1 VTIESEKTGL
11 NLQGRVWR
19 GGRTEVLPYFSLL
32 ETEQNMETNKA
43 RRVVVTGMGA
53 ITPLGLTVNDFW
65 QGCVEGRSGV
75 VPISTFDH
83 SRYPVHINA
92 EVQGFDPAD
101 YIEYKESR
109 RMARFTQFAV
119 VAAREAVTSAGLR
132 LDEED
137 RARAGCLLGNGN
149 GGFPNTEDAMRT
161 LVDRGGMRMDPFYI
175 LKMLPNMAAAT
186 VALQFGLQGH
196 NNTNITACAA
206 STQAIGEAMEV
217 VRRGRADVMLT
228 GGTEAGISELGLASF
243 CVMRALSTRN
253 GEPAKASRPFD
264 KDRDGFVCAEGA
276 AILVIESLEHA
287 QKRGAPIL
295 AELAGYGASSDA
307 YHQVAPCEDGAG
319 AMRAMGWA
327 LRDAGIGPEDVDYIN
342 AHGTSTVL
350 NDVSETR
357 AIKGLFGEHAY
368 KVPISSTKSM
378 IGHVLGGSGALE
390 SVACVMTLQSGVIH
404 PTINLDEPDPEC
416 DLDYTPHKAR
426 KADVKTILKNSF
438 GFGGQNACLVFK
450 KFEE

>member
-1 VTIESEKTGL
+1 MNSSI
-11 NLQGRVWR
+11 
-19 GGRTEVLPYFSLL
+19 P
-32 ETEQNMETNKA
+32 
-43 RRVVVTGMGA
+43 RRVVITGLGA
-53 ITPLGLTVNDFW
+53 ITPLGLTVKDFW

-75 VPISTFDH
+75 GPITRFDH

-92 EVQGFDPAD
+92 EVKDFDPAN
-101 YIEYKESR
+101 YIDYKEAR
-109 RMARFTQFAV
+109 RMARFSQFAV
-119 VAAREAVTSAGLR
+119 AAAREAITSAGLDLER
-132 LDEED
+132 ED
-137 RARAGCLLGNGN
+137 LTRAGVLLGNGN
-149 GGFPNTEDAMRT
+149 GSFPNTEDAVRT
-161 LVDRGGMRMDPFYI
+161 LVDRGGMRIDPFFI
-175 LKMLPNMAAAT
+175 LKILPNMAAAQ
-186 VALQFGLQGH
+186 VALQFGLKGH

-217 VRRGRADVMLT
+217 IRRGRADVMLT
-228 GGTEAGISELGLASF
+228 GGTEAGISELGLAAF

-253 GEPAKASRPFD
+253 DEPTKASRPFD

-276 AILVIESLEHA
+276 AILVVESLEHA
-287 QKRGAPIL
+287 RSRGAPIL

-319 AMRAMGWA
+319 AVRAMSWA
-327 LRDAGIGPEDVDYIN
+327 LQDAGIRPEDVDYIN

-350 NDVSETR
+350 NDVAETR
-357 AIKGLFGEHAY
+357 AIKSLFGEHAY
-368 KVPISSTKSM
+368 KVPISSTKSL

-390 SVACVMTLQSGVIH
+390 SVACVMTLQDGIIH

-416 DLDYTPHKAR
+416 DLDYVPHKAR
-426 KADVKTILKNSF
+426 KAEVTTILKNSF

>member
-1 VTIESEKTGL
+1 MNANAG
-11 NLQGRVWR
+11 
-19 GGRTEVLPYFSLL
+19 
-32 ETEQNMETNKA
+32 
-43 RRVVVTGMGA
+43 RRVVITGMGA
-53 ITPLGLTVNDFW
+53 ITPLGLTVDDFW

-75 VPISTFDH
+75 VPITKFDC

-92 EVQGFDPAD
+92 EVPGFDPAN
-101 YIEYKESR
+101 YIDYKESR

-119 VAAREAVTSAGLR
+119 AAARDAVAGSGLR
-132 LDEED
+132 LDDED
-137 RARAGCLLGNGN
+137 RAAIGVLLGNGN

-161 LVDRGGMRMDPFYI
+161 LIEKGGMRIDPFYI

-186 VALQFGLQGH
+186 VALQLGLQGH
-196 NNTNITACAA
+196 NNTTITACAA
-206 STQAIGEAMEV
+206 STQAIGEAFEV
-217 VRRGRADVMLT
+217 VRRGRAEVMLT

-253 GEPAKASRPFD
+253 DEPTKASRPFD

-276 AILVIESLEHA
+276 AILVLESLEHA
-287 QKRGAPIL
+287 QRRGATVL

-307 YHQVAPCEDGAG
+307 HHQVAPCEDGAG
-319 AMRAMGWA
+319 AMRAMSWA
-327 LRDAGIGPEDVDYIN
+327 LRDAGVKPEDVDYIN

-357 AIKGLFGEHAY
+357 AIKTLFGEHAH

-390 SVACVMTLQSGVIH
+390 AVACVQTIQTGTVH
-404 PTINLDEPDPEC
+404 PTINLDNPEPEC
-416 DLDYTPHKAR
+416 DLDYVPHKAR
-426 KADVKTILKNSF
+426 QVEVKTILKNSF

>member
-1 VTIESEKTGL
+1 MSINTG
-11 NLQGRVWR
+11 
-19 GGRTEVLPYFSLL
+19 
-32 ETEQNMETNKA
+32 
-43 RRVVVTGMGA
+43 RRVVITGMGA
-53 ITPLGLTVNDFW
+53 ITPLGLTVKDFW

-75 VPISTFDH
+75 VPITKFDC

-92 EVQGFDPAD
+92 EVPGFDPAN
-101 YIEYKESR
+101 YIDYKESR
-109 RMARFTQFAV
+109 RMARFTQFAIA
-119 VAAREAVTSAGLR
+119 AAREAIDSAGLR
-132 LDEED
+132 LDDED

-161 LVDRGGMRMDPFYI
+161 LIDRGGMRIDPFYI
-175 LKMLPNMAAAT
+175 LKMLPNMAAAQ

-196 NNTNITACAA
+196 NNTAITACAA

-253 GEPAKASRPFD
+253 DEPTKASRPFD

-276 AILVIESLEHA
+276 AILVLESLEHA
-287 QKRGAPIL
+287 QRRGAPIL

-319 AMRAMGWA
+319 AARAMSWA
-327 LRDAGIGPEDVDYIN
+327 LHDAGVKPEDIDYIN

-350 NDVSETR
+350 NDVAETR

-368 KVPISSTKSM
+368 KVPLSSTKSM

-390 SVACVMTLQSGVIH
+390 SVACVMTLQSGTIH

-416 DLDYTPHKAR
+416 DLDYVPHKAR

-450 KFEE
+450 KFEG